1 MIEALRQEIES
12 LERSATK
19 LTALAADNPAIRKN
33 AEIILTFV
41 YILKFITPETGKE
54 EK

>member
-1 MIEALRQEIES
+1 MIQEIRQEIES
-12 LERSATK
+12 LERSATR
-19 LTALAADNPAIRKN
+19 LTALAADNPSLRTN